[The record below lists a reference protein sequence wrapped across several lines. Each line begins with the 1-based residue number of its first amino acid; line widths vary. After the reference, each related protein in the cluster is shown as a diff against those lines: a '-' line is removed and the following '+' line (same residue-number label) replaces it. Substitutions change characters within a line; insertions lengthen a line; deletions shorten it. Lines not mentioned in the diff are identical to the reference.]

1 VSDIHQNRWNFA
13 SPCWK
18 WSPRQAYQP
27 CLVDWSC
34 PKTFQSCNGW
44 WRDGRER
51 LGGSLRSSGRMYAP
65 LTALPPRQQAKATDL
80 NRYTYQTPPFSSITN
95 HRIGA
100 TDRDGANGLSL
111 SSTLDRVKS
120 PCMQRTL
127 ARSMSLLFSVI
138 GRSMTRGETV
148 RRGWSLF
155 TELVL
160 WSMLVVAILVC
171 TM

>member
-1 VSDIHQNRWNFA
+1 MSDIHQIRWILA
-13 SPCWK
+13 SPCWQ
-18 WSPRQAYQP
+18 WWLRQAYQS
-27 CLVDWSC
+27 CLVDLSC

-51 LGGSLRSSGRMYAP
+51 LGGSLRSSRRMYAP

-80 NRYTYQTPPFSSITN
+80 NRYTYQTPPFSSTTN

-100 TDRDGANGLSL
+100 TDRDGANGYSL

-127 ARSMSLLFSVI
+127 ARSTNLLFRLSAD
-138 GRSMTRGETV
+138 R
-148 RRGWSLF
+148 
-155 TELVL
+155 
-160 WSMLVVAILVC
+160 
-171 TM
+171 

>member
-1 VSDIHQNRWNFA
+1 MSDIHQNRWNFA

-34 PKTFQSCNGW
+34 PKTFQSCNAW
-44 WRDGRER
+44 WRDKRER

-65 LTALPPRQQAKATDL
+65 STVLPRRQQAKATYL
-80 NRYTYQTPPFSSITN
+80 NNYTYHTPSFSSTTN
-95 HRIGA
+95 QRIGA
-100 TDRDGANGLSL
+100 TDRDVANGYSL

-120 PCMQRTL
+120 PYMQRTL

-171 TM
+171 TL